1 MTRRFFYYFW
11 CMIDRETVDRILDA
25 ADIVDVIGD
34 FVTLRRRG
42 ANYIAC
48 CLPVCAT
55 SMTAPWWINS
65 TVAELEKLLANINE
79 D

>member
-25 ADIVDVIGD
+25 ADIVDGIGD

-42 ANYIAC
+42 ANYLAC

-55 SMTAPWWINS
+55 SMTALWWVNFTGGGLGKILAKING
-65 TVAELEKLLANINE
+65 